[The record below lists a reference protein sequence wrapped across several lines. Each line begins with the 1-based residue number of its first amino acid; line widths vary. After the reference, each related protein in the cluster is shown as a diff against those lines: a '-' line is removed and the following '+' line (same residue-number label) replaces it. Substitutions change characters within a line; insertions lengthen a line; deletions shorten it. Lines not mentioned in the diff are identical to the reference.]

1 MTRLYTL
8 AVSGETL
15 LEVDMETPA
24 WLPVR
29 PKANRRWIRTLMVTA
44 LKDYFGRRDVKHPV
58 CLN

>member
-8 AVSGETL
+8 TVGGETL
-15 LEVDMETPA
+15 LEVDAETPS

-29 PKANRRWIRTLMVTA
+29 PKANRRWIRTLMISA
-44 LKDYFGRRDVKHPV
+44 LKDYFGRRNTERPV